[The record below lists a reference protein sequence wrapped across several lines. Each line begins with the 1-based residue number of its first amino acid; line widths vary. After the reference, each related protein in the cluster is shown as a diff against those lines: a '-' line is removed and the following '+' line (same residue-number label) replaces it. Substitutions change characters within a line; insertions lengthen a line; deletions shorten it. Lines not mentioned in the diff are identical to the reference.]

1 MLSGITMSREENI
14 LGRWILLSCLAMLL
28 CMMGCSGVP
37 YSKAHSRRAIVAL
50 MDSAEAVMNDD
61 PGYAL
66 QLMDSINP
74 ASIPSRALNARY
86 ALIYSEVLYKNYI
99 PAQSD
104 SLIMIAVRY
113 YSGSNQPELLFRSY
127 YSLGCI
133 YYDLESLTDAAV
145 VFAQAGQ
152 LADKINDDYRLG
164 LLYSKLGDVFFYCYD
179 FNRAEHYYQLSIDY
193 YSQAGKERH
202 MIYGLYSVGGCLMQL
217 NDFYKADSI
226 MNIVKKWAEKNND
239 TNLLSACLL
248 NNLDCS
254 LNLKDINK
262 ADIEISQYVELF
274 GFPQKKTSS
283 ICKFAHYYILK
294 NDLAT
299 ARELL
304 DKAWSI
310 SNSSDS
316 VQLLYV
322 ESLLNEKTGRTET
335 AISKYKQSIIIQN
348 TGLRYLLSQPILGAQ
363 NDYFKSLSEIE
374 SLKLSRSRN
383 VIIFLLTILFFVLVI
398 ARIVVHYQK
407 LKNESDRQGYLL
419 TIKELRLKEDSNND
433 TINKLNKSVNT
444 LFYKQYSE
452 LDDIFDR
459 MIEFDIINP
468 NDDTNTTKDIKA
480 INQKYISLFY
490 KQIHAKFED
499 IKSARNQKELDRII
513 NDTFDNI
520 MISLS
525 DKKLRLSENDLLILR
540 LLIIG
545 FSPKVVSYIVSEQQK
560 IIYQKRTRILKRI
573 EQNEPET
580 AQTLYKI
587 LKIK

>member
-1 MLSGITMSREENI
+1 MSREENI

-86 ALIYSEVLYKNYI
+86 ALIYSEVQYKNYI

-113 YSGSNQPELLFRSY
+113 YSVGNHVEQLFRSFY
-127 YSLGCI
+127 ILGCI
-133 YYDLESLTDAAV
+133 YAESGQYNNAAV
-145 VFAQAGQ
+145 VLGQAEQ
-152 LADKINDDYRLG
+152 LADKIYDYYSLG
-164 LLYSKLGDVFFYCYD
+164 LLYTQLGEVFFYTYD
-179 FNRAEHYYQLSIDY
+179 FRRANQYYHNAMINY
-193 YSQAGKERH
+193 EKAGKDKHR
-202 MIYGLYSVGGCLMQL
+202 IYALYDIGGCLMQL
-217 NDFYKADSI
+217 EDYAGAHSI
-226 MNIVKKWAEKNND
+226 MKEVQDWAESNND
-239 TNLLSACLL
+239 KRLISSCLL
-248 NNLDCS
+248 NRLSCS
-254 LNLKDINK
+254 LYLKDTNN
-262 ADIEISQYVELF
+262 ADLEMNQYIEMFSVPLNNARSIS
-274 GFPQKKTSS
+274 K
-283 ICKFAHYYILK
+283 IARYYIYK
-294 NDLAT
+294 DDLT
-299 ARELL
+299 KARELI
-304 DKAWSI
+304 DTAWKESI
-310 SNSSDS
+310 PSDS
-316 VQLLYV
+316 VTLLYS
-322 ESLLNEKTGRTET
+322 ESLFMEQVGEMDSAIYLYKKSIALQNE
-335 AISKYKQSIIIQN
+335 N
-348 TGLRYLLSQPILGAQ
+348 LRSLLDQPILGAQ
-363 NDYFKSLSEIE
+363 NDYFKTLAEKE
-374 SLKLSRSRN
+374 SLKARHNSTVTLFL
-383 VIIFLLTILFFVLVI
+383 IILILFGLTLFFIIIRAKKV
-398 ARIVVHYQK
+398 
-407 LKNESDRQGYLL
+407 KNEKEKQDYLL